1 MEGDTVRRI
10 WRSPEVRAFL
20 RELSPEEREAFH
32 EHELVIYRD
41 PQPDFQTRFRL
52 PAGEIAYYV
61 YYGPLFD
68 LVYRLDPPDEG
79 GGLRPRR
86 QPNDFDD
93 ILMITT
99 ARLAEDDEAA

>member
-1 MEGDTVRRI
+1 VRRI

-32 EHELVIYRD
+32 EHELIIYRD
-41 PQPDFQTRFRL
+41 PLPDNQTRFRL

-68 LVYRLDPPDEG
+68 LVYRLDPPLSESPTWT
-79 GGLRPRR
+79 RH
-86 QPNDFDD
+86 QPLDYDD
-93 ILMITT
+93 TLMITT